1 MAYIK
6 ECVVQLTMRD
16 MNAMEKNLGRAY
28 DSRSCASLIKEGYQ
42 AVKKVVTKTSKLR
55 SNRNEA
61 WALTEEALASAATHR
76 DMPLALQ
83 LMVIGFENLN
93 ADYHGKVGFAIE
105 LLEHPPAMHL

>member
-1 MAYIK
+1 MSNRL
-6 ECVVQLTMRD
+6 VVIGS
-16 MNAMEKNLGRAY
+16 NSFSG
-28 DSRSCASLIKEGYQ
+28 ASLIKEGYQ

-105 LLEHPPAMHL
+105 